1 MDAPSDSPAAP
12 RRRGPAKPKD
22 APPQEYGE
30 EVIRQ
35 VAFVASVRWLLSE
48 RTSVDVGTAEL
59 GAKHATI
66 TWHQRGV
73 QLDAD
78 GQRPVIVPA
87 ANLRWV
93 ALA

>member
-12 RRRGPAKPKD
+12 RRRGPGRPKD
-22 APPQEYGE
+22 APEYGE